1 MTRVQAIRKALLD
14 WFAAR
19 ARSFPWREHP
29 TPYHVWVS
37 EVMLQ
42 QTQMATVLPY
52 YRRFI
57 ARFPDV
63 ETLAAAPL
71 DEVLKLW
78 EGMGYY
84 RRAHLLHQAAR
95 VVVEEYDGH
104 LPADERALL
113 ALPGVG
119 PYTAG
124 AILSIAFGKPAPIL
138 DGNAKRVLS
147 RLDDID
153 ADIDRAATVRRLWAR
168 AAELVDPDRP
178 GDFNQ
183 ALMELG
189 SLVCLPRNPLCHE
202 CPLQPYCLAFER
214 GTHLQRPVRRPRK
227 KTPHYDV
234 VAGVVRRASEPDA
247 FLIAQR
253 PADAMLG
260 GLWEFPGGKKQEG
273 ESLEQALERELREE
287 LGVTVEVGEPLP
299 AIKHAYS
306 HFRITLHP
314 FHARHVAGEPRC
326 LQVAAWRWV
335 TLDEVDQFAFARADQ
350 RIIAMLRKGM
360 QNLHRSS

>member
-124 AILSIAFGKPAPIL
+124 ARAVADGFRARKPGNKAAKDTHGKADCAASTPGSPIPS
-138 DGNAKRVLS
+138 G
-147 RLDDID
+147 
-153 ADIDRAATVRRLWAR
+153 
-168 AAELVDPDRP
+168 P
-178 GDFNQ
+178 G
-183 ALMELG
+183 
-189 SLVCLPRNPLCHE
+189 
-202 CPLQPYCLAFER
+202 
-214 GTHLQRPVRRPRK
+214 
-227 KTPHYDV
+227 
-234 VAGVVRRASEPDA
+234 
-247 FLIAQR
+247 
-253 PADAMLG
+253 
-260 GLWEFPGGKKQEG
+260 
-273 ESLEQALERELREE
+273 
-287 LGVTVEVGEPLP
+287 
-299 AIKHAYS
+299 
-306 HFRITLHP
+306 
-314 FHARHVAGEPRC
+314 
-326 LQVAAWRWV
+326 
-335 TLDEVDQFAFARADQ
+335 
-350 RIIAMLRKGM
+350 
-360 QNLHRSS
+360 